1 MAMAQHGIANYDWG
15 EGGPKINFKTIR
27 RIVTYFRPYRTQ
39 LSLVVVFAF
48 MAAALSV
55 VQPILVR
62 FLIDDILVTAST
74 ADRGFML
81 VLVAGMVA
89 APIASALSNVAQFH
103 FNNVL
108 VQRVMFDIRNQLYSH
123 LLAMPLR
130 FYTKTRSGEIISR
143 TTNDVNGI
151 QTVLTT
157 SFTGVTTNVI
167 VVAITVGVMFW
178 IDWALAIVALVA
190 LPFFLFP
197 TLKVAD
203 FRLKVGRR
211 VQEAMA
217 DMTATLSDKLNIGGL
232 ILVKTFSQEAMER
245 RRFSEQNRAVMS
257 QQIRQQNIG
266 RWFFMF
272 TNMFTQIGPA
282 ILYGYGGWRVLDGSL
297 GLGEVVAFVLL
308 TQRLF
313 QPVAQLL
320 NFQVDV
326 AGSVALFERLF
337 QYLDMPKEIED
348 KEDAIDVATV
358 RGEVAFE
365 NLSFEYDPGTPVIQD
380 ANIPSKA
387 GQLVALVGPSGSG
400 KTTLMYLLMRLYDP
414 TSGRITV
421 DGHDL
426 RDYTL
431 ASLGKHIGAVTQET
445 HLFHATVK
453 ENLLYARL
461 DATDQE
467 MQTAAEVAHIHD
479 VIMAMPNGYDTV
491 VGERGYRLSGGEK
504 QRLAIA
510 RIILKNPEILVLDEA
525 TSSLDTISERLIQT
539 ALDRLMQGRT
549 SFVIAHRLS
558 TILAADIILVMEG
571 GRIVERGTHQEL
583 LTKGGLYARLYDEQF
598 KEQVEEAGA
607 MPAIAGGSQE
617 DPQ

>member
-15 EGGPKINFKTIR
+15 EGGPKINFKTIKR
-27 RIVTYFRPYRTQ
+27 MAGYFRPYRIQ

-48 MAAALSV
+48 VAAVLSV

-62 FLIDDILVTAST
+62 FLIDDILVTGST
-74 ADRGFML
+74 EDRAFML

-89 APIASALSNVAQFH
+89 APIGAGLTNVAQFH
-103 FNNVL
+103 FNNVM
-108 VQRVMFDIRNQLYSH
+108 VQRVMFDIRNQLYTH
-123 LLAMPLR
+123 LLDMPLR

-157 SFTGVTTNVI
+157 SFTGVTTNI
-167 VVAITVGVMFW
+167 LVVVITVAAMFW
-178 IDWALAIVALVA
+178 IDWALAIVALIA

-197 TLKVAD
+197 TLKVAEY
-203 FRLKVGRR
+203 RLRVGRR
-211 VQEAMA
+211 VQEAMG

-232 ILVKTFSQEAMER
+232 ILVKTFSQQDMER
-245 RRFSEQNRAVMS
+245 RHFSEQNRAVMDN
-257 QQIRQQNIG
+257 QIRQQNIG

-272 TNMFTQIGPA
+272 TNLFTQVGPA
-282 ILYGYGGWRVLDGSL
+282 ALYGYGGWRVLDGSL

-326 AGSVALFERLF
+326 AGSVALFERIF
-337 QYLDMPKEIED
+337 QYLDMSKEIEE
-348 KEDAIDVATV
+348 KENAIDVATV
-358 RGEVAFE
+358 KGEVAFE
-365 NLSFEYDPGTPVIQD
+365 KLSFEYDPGTPVIHD
-380 ANIPSKA
+380 ADITAKP
-387 GQLVALVGPSGSG
+387 GQLVALVGPSGAG

-414 TSGRITV
+414 TAGRITM

-426 RDYTL
+426 RDYSL
-431 ASLGKHIGAVTQET
+431 SSLGRHIGAVTQET

-461 DATDQE
+461 DATDEE
-467 MQTAAEVAHIHD
+467 MQRATRAAHIHD
-479 VIMAMPNGYDTV
+479 VIMDMPNGYDTV

-525 TSSLDTISERLIQT
+525 TSSLDTISERLIQA
-539 ALDRLMQGRT
+539 ALERLMEGRT

-558 TILAADIILVMEG
+558 TILAADLILVLDG
-571 GRIVERGTHQEL
+571 GQIVERGTHQEL
-583 LTKGGLYARLYDEQF
+583 QSKGGLYARLYDEQF
-598 KEQVEEAGA
+598 KQQTEEAEA
-607 MPAIAGGSQE
+607 MA
-617 DPQ
+617 